1 MNLLPLILKK
11 RDQQELSRNEIRD
24 FVFSL
29 TSKKRP
35 ADYQVASLLAFILAR
50 GMSEQET
57 LELTTAMKESGK
69 PLEYKKG
76 FPREAFYVDK
86 HSTGGVG
93 DKITL
98 PLLPLVASAADH
110 VFFPTI
116 AGRALGHTGGTV
128 DKLES
133 IPGFSCAISR
143 EKFYRIL
150 KQHRG
155 CFLSQTKD
163 IAPADRELYHLRDV
177 TGTVASIP
185 LITAS
190 ILSKKLSESLNF
202 LLLDLKTGSGSF
214 LPNRT
219 ENKNLGLSLLRVL
232 RLSETPAE
240 VWMTNM
246 DSPLGR
252 FSGNRLEVLESLQ
265 ILKGDGPKTTS
276 DLTKHF
282 ARRLLIASG
291 LSEAEANH
299 RMEHAIQSGA
309 ALETFE
315 KICRAQGGKVQEL
328 EKSIKRARLKTKT
341 LKANQRG
348 FLKINAT
355 QAGLALCELGAG
367 RIRKSDKI
375 DPNVGFEHSLEHG
388 DQVEK
393 GQEILKLHYN
403 SSSKLERA
411 LRILNEAY
419 QVSEEPL
426 KTEPLLIE
434 NLSERP

>member
-11 RDQQELSRNEIRD
+11 RDQRELSSSEIRD

-29 TSKKRP
+29 NSKRPP
-35 ADYQVASLLAFILAR
+35 ADYQIASLLAFILAR
-50 GMSEQET
+50 GMTERET
-57 LELTTAMKESGK
+57 LDLTTAMKESGK

-76 FPREAFYVDK
+76 FPRDAFFVDK

-98 PLLPLVASAADH
+98 PLLPIVISAAEN

-143 EKFYRIL
+143 EKFYRVL
-150 KQHRG
+150 RNHRG

-214 LPNRT
+214 LPNRA

-232 RLSETPAE
+232 KLSGTPAE

-246 DSPLGR
+246 DSPLGTY
-252 FSGNRLEVLESLQ
+252 SGNRLEVLESLR
-265 ILKGDGPKTTS
+265 ILRGQGPKITTE
-276 DLTKHF
+276 LTKHF
-282 ARRLLIASG
+282 AQRLLMASG
-291 LSEAEANH
+291 ISESDAFA
-299 RMEHAIQSGA
+299 RIDRAIQSGA
-309 ALETFE
+309 AVETFE
-315 KICRAQGGKVQEL
+315 KICRAQGGKIEEL
-328 EKSIKRARLKTKT
+328 EKSIKRARLKTKSI
-341 LKANQRG
+341 KAPRSG
-348 FLKINAT
+348 FLKINST

-375 DPNVGFEHSLEHG
+375 DPNVGFEHNLEHG
-388 DQVEK
+388 STVDK
-393 GQEILKLHYN
+393 GQEILTLHY
-403 SSSKLERA
+403 SSASKMERSLA
-411 LRILNEAY
+411 ILKEAY
-419 QVSEEPL
+419 QVSEEPPE
-426 KTEPLLIE
+426 KSPLVIE
-434 NLSERP
+434 NLR

>member
-86 HSTGGVG
+86 HSTGGIG

-214 LPNRT
+214 LPNRP
-219 ENKNLGLSLLRVL
+219 ENKNLGLSILKVL
-232 RLSETPAE
+232 RLSETPTE

-265 ILKGDGPKTTS
+265 ILKGDGPKITS

-282 ARRLLIASG
+282 TRRLLIASG

-299 RMEHAIQSGA
+299 RMERAIQSGA

-328 EKSIKRARLKTKT
+328 EKSLKRARLKTKT

-393 GQEILKLHYN
+393 GQEILKLHYS

>member
-11 RDQQELSRNEIRD
+11 RDEKELSRDEIRD

-29 TSKKRP
+29 TSKGRP
-35 ADYQVASLLAFILAR
+35 PDYQVASLLAFILAR
-50 GMSEQET
+50 GMNERET
-57 LELTTAMKESGK
+57 LDLTTAMKESGK

-98 PLLPLVASAADH
+98 PLLPIVASAADH

-150 KQHRG
+150 KQQRG

-202 LLLDLKTGSGSF
+202 LLLDLKAGSGSF

-219 ENKNLGLSLLRVL
+219 ENRNLGLSLLRVL
-232 RLSETPAE
+232 RLSDTPAE

-265 ILKGDGPKTTS
+265 ILKGQGPETTTK
-276 DLTKHF
+276 LTKHF
-282 ARRLLIASG
+282 AQRLLMASG
-291 LSEAEANH
+291 LSESEALS
-299 RMEHAIQSGA
+299 RIERVIQSGA
-309 ALETFE
+309 ALEAFE
-315 KICRAQGGKVQEL
+315 KICRAQGGKDQEL
-328 EKSIKRARLKTKT
+328 EKSLKRARLRTKT
-341 LKANQRG
+341 IKAHQTG
-348 FLKINAT
+348 FLRINAA

-388 DQVEK
+388 HRVEK
-393 GQEILKLHYN
+393 GQELLTLHY
-403 SSSKLERA
+403 SSVSKRERA
-411 LRILNEAY
+411 LRILNDAF
-419 QVSEEPL
+419 QVSEEPFE
-426 KTEPLLIE
+426 KTPLLIE
-434 NLSERP
+434 NLNERP

>member
-1 MNLLPLILKK
+1 
-11 RDQQELSRNEIRD
+11 
-24 FVFSL
+24 
-29 TSKKRP
+29 
-35 ADYQVASLLAFILAR
+35 
-50 GMSEQET
+50 
-57 LELTTAMKESGK
+57 
-69 PLEYKKG
+69 
-76 FPREAFYVDK
+76 
-86 HSTGGVG
+86 
-93 DKITL
+93 
-98 PLLPLVASAADH
+98 
-110 VFFPTI
+110 
-116 AGRALGHTGGTV
+116 
-128 DKLES
+128 
-133 IPGFSCAISR
+133 
-143 EKFYRIL
+143 
-150 KQHRG
+150 
-155 CFLSQTKD
+155 
-163 IAPADRELYHLRDV
+163 
-177 TGTVASIP
+177 
-185 LITAS
+185 
-190 ILSKKLSESLNF
+190 
-202 LLLDLKTGSGSF
+202 
-214 LPNRT
+214 
-219 ENKNLGLSLLRVL
+219 
-232 RLSETPAE
+232 
-240 VWMTNM
+240 MTNM